1 MVFCAD
7 GPGKQAW
14 KQGRD
19 SMAILASA
27 PVLWIVLAAPGAFL
41 LQRYAAGAISY
52 GEFIHWSGDIS
63 IWLLIATL
71 AVTPLR
77 RIVQGGFKLWLGKRR
92 RDLGVATFA
101 YAAGHLGAYLVRKAD
116 PALVWKEGA
125 DPGLLT
131 GWVAFAIFLALA
143 VTSNNASVRWLKA
156 GWKRLH
162 WLVYAGAIL
171 TAAHW
176 LLTAFDP
183 TTAAIHAAI
192 IAALLALRFVPA
204 GGKA

>member
-1 MVFCAD
+1 MAFNAVVGASGD
-7 GPGKQAW
+7 RKGK
-14 KQGRD
+14 D
-19 SMAILASA
+19 MAILASA
-27 PVLWIVLAAPGAFL
+27 PALWIALALPGALL
-41 LQRYAAGAISY
+41 LQRYASGAVSY

-63 IWLLIATL
+63 VWLLIATL

-77 RIVQGGFKLWLGKRR
+77 RLVRGGFSVWLGKRR
-92 RDLGVATFA
+92 RDLGVATFG
-101 YAAGHLGAYLVRKAD
+101 YASGHLVVYLLRKAD
-116 PALVWKEGA
+116 AALIWKEGV

-131 GWVAFAIFLALA
+131 GWIAFAVFLALA
-143 VTSNNASVRWLKA
+143 LTSNNLSVRWLRA

-162 WLVYAGAIL
+162 WLVYPGAIL

-183 TTAAIHAAI
+183 TGAAVHAAI

-204 GGKA
+204 ETKA